1 MSAAV
6 SLRLPARPEN
16 VAVVRQALT
25 GLGDAFDLDPDL
37 LGDVKTAVTEACNN
51 VVLHAYPD
59 EDGLLEVDADS
70 DGEYTDVVVRD
81 FGAGIQP
88 RGFTEDRSLGLG
100 LPLIATLSSRFEIRG
115 GQPDMGLEVDMTFSA
130 TDARE
135 RRERLGLPRRDPADH
150 PFASPRAAG
159 LLIQPGPLVA
169 SVASRVTAIL
179 AARADFPLDRL
190 ADAVLV
196 SDAISEHASDYISGS
211 DVGLVIEDSEGS
223 LHFRVG
229 PLHEGGGEGLLRE
242 MEVPGLGQSLER
254 LVDDVSVVR
263 GDGIPGT
270 AESVADAEFLSLRI
284 GKAPAPSRAAPD
296 PV

>member
-25 GLGDAFDLDPDL
+25 GLGDAYDLDPEL
-37 LGDVKTAVTEACNN
+37 LGDIKTAVTEACNN

-59 EDGLLEVDADS
+59 TEGLVEVEADC
-70 DGEYTDVVVRD
+70 DGEYTDVIVRD

-88 RGFTEDRSLGLG
+88 RGFTEERSLGLG
-100 LPLIATLSSRFEIRG
+100 LPLIATLSTRFEIRG
-115 GQPDMGLEVDMTFSA
+115 GGPALGLEVDMTFSVA
-130 TDARE
+130 DARE
-135 RRERLGLPRRDPADH
+135 RRERAGLERGSVDH
-150 PFASPRAAG
+150 PFDAPRAAG

-196 SDAISEHASDYISGS
+196 SDAIAAHASDYISGS
-211 DVGLVIEDSEGS
+211 DVGLVIEDGDGT
-223 LHFRVG
+223 LDFRVG

-242 MEVPGLGQSLER
+242 MEVPGLGHSLER
-254 LVDDVSVVR
+254 LVDEVKVER
-263 GDGIPGT
+263 GHGVPGT

-284 GKAPAPSRAAPD
+284 GKAHASRPATADRA
-296 PV
+296 

>member
-25 GLGDAFDLDPDL
+25 GLGDAYDLDPEL
-37 LGDVKTAVTEACNN
+37 LGDIKTAVTEACNN

-59 EDGLLEVDADS
+59 GDGLVEIEADS
-70 DGEYTDVVVRD
+70 DGEYTDVIVRD

-88 RGFTEDRSLGLG
+88 RSFTEERTLGLG

-115 GQPDMGLEVDMTFSA
+115 GGPDLGIEVDMTFSA
-130 TDARE
+130 EDARE
-135 RRERLGLPRRDPADH
+135 RRERAGLVRDPADH
-150 PFASPRAAG
+150 PFDAPRAAG

-196 SDAISEHASDYISGS
+196 SDAISAHASDYISGS
-211 DVGLVIEDSEGS
+211 DVGLVIEDGDGT
-223 LHFRVG
+223 LDFRVG
-229 PLHEGGGEGLLRE
+229 PLHEGGGESLLQQ
-242 MEVPGLGQSLER
+242 MEVPGIGHSLER
-254 LVDDVSVVR
+254 LVDEVKVER
-263 GDGIPGT
+263 GDGVPGT
-270 AESVADAEFLSLRI
+270 ADSVADAEFLSLRI
-284 GKAPAPSRAAPD
+284 GKS
-296 PV
+296 

>member
-25 GLGDAFDLDPDL
+25 GLGDAYDLDPEL
-37 LGDVKTAVTEACNN
+37 LGDIKTAVTEACNN

-59 EDGLLEVDADS
+59 SDDGIVEVEASS
-70 DGEYTDVVVRD
+70 DGEHTDVVVRD

-88 RGFTEDRSLGLG
+88 RSFTEERTLGLG

-115 GQPDMGLEVDMTFSA
+115 GGTDLGLEVDMTFSA
-130 TDARE
+130 ADAEE
-135 RRERLGLPRRDPADH
+135 RRERAGLMRGVAKH
-150 PFASPRAAG
+150 PFSSPRAAG

-169 SVASRVTAIL
+169 SVSSRVTAIL

-196 SDAISEHASDYISGS
+196 SDAIAAHASDYIAGS
-211 DVGLVIEDSEGS
+211 DVGLVIEDGDGT
-223 LHFRVG
+223 LDFRVG
-229 PLHEGGGEGLLRE
+229 PLHEGGGESLLRE
-242 MEVPGLGQSLER
+242 MEVPGLGHSLER
-254 LVDDVSVVR
+254 LVDTVSVDR
-263 GDGIPGT
+263 GDGVPGT
-270 AESVADAEFLSLRI
+270 ADSVADAEFLSLRI
-284 GKAPAPSRAAPD
+284 GKT
-296 PV
+296 

>member
-25 GLGDAFDLDPDL
+25 GLGDAYDLDPEL
-37 LGDVKTAVTEACNN
+37 LGDIKTAVTEACNN
-51 VVLHAYPD
+51 VVLHAYSD
-59 EDGLLEVDADS
+59 EDGLVEIEADS
-70 DGEYTDVVVRD
+70 DGEYTDVIVRD

-115 GQPDMGLEVDMTFSA
+115 GGPDMGLEVDMTFSA

-135 RRERLGLPRRDPADH
+135 RRERMGLPRDPADH
-150 PFASPRAAG
+150 PFAAPRAAG

-211 DVGLVIEDSEGS
+211 DVGLVIEDGEGS

-254 LVDDVSVVR
+254 LVDEVSVVR

-284 GKAPAPSRAAPD
+284 GKSHASRPAAPD

>member
-25 GLGDAFDLDPDL
+25 GLGDAYDLDPEL
-37 LGDVKTAVTEACNN
+37 LGDIKTAVTEACNN

-59 EDGLLEVDADS
+59 EDGLVEVEANS
-70 DGEYTDVVVRD
+70 DGEYTDVIVRD

-115 GQPDMGLEVDMTFSA
+115 GEPDMGLEVDMTFSA

-135 RRERLGLPRRDPADH
+135 RRERLGLRRDPADY

-211 DVGLVIEDSEGS
+211 DVGLVIEDGEGS

-254 LVDDVSVVR
+254 LVDEVSVVR

-270 AESVADAEFLSLRI
+270 AESVADAEFLALRI
-284 GKAPAPSRAAPD
+284 GKE
-296 PV
+296 

>member
-25 GLGDAFDLDPDL
+25 GLGDAYDLDPEL
-37 LGDVKTAVTEACNN
+37 LGDIKTAVTEACNN

-59 EDGLLEVDADS
+59 GEGLVEIEADS
-70 DGEYTDVVVRD
+70 DGEHTDVVVRD

-88 RGFTEDRSLGLG
+88 RAFTEERTLGLG

-115 GQPDMGLEVDMTFSA
+115 GAPDLGIEVDMTFSA
-130 TDARE
+130 EDARE
-135 RRERLGLPRRDPADH
+135 RRERVGLTREPPDY
-150 PFASPRAAG
+150 PFRAPRAAG

-179 AARADFPLDRL
+179 AARAEFPLDRL

-196 SDAISEHASDYISGS
+196 SDAISAHASDYISGS
-211 DVGLVIEDSEGS
+211 DVGLVIEDGEGT
-223 LHFRVG
+223 LDFRVG
-229 PLHEGGGEGLLRE
+229 PLHEGGGESLLQQ
-242 MEVPGLGQSLER
+242 MEVPGIGHSLER
-254 LVDDVSVVR
+254 LVDEVKVER
-263 GDGIPGT
+263 GDGVPGT

-284 GKAPAPSRAAPD
+284 GKS
-296 PV
+296 